1 MSTAAESADH
11 SAADLVA
18 ADAGMGCVEDTG
30 HDSSDQAVPETSNEG
45 HAMN

>member
-1 MSTAAESADH
+1 MSLATESTDH
-11 SAADLVA
+11 SIVGLVA
-18 ADAGMGCVEDTG
+18 ADARMGCVEDTG